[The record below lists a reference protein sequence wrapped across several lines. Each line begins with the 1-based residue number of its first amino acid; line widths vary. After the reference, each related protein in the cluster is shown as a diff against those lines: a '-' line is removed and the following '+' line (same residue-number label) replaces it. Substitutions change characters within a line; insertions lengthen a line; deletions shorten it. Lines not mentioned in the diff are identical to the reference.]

1 MGKGRKNAG
10 PRYPKELTEQL
21 RMNKPFK
28 DKMVLKEVLGS
39 GALSTV
45 RRAVDRKNKDLVFAA
60 KIEQKLALTSDMR
73 RAEFFAREIDA
84 LTSLSH
90 PHIVQWH
97 GIQENDR
104 DLVLITEFAPCGDLA
119 AAGALVPTECT
130 AVASQVMQA
139 LSYMHAQDFIHGD
152 IKPENVLLA
161 QREPMSI
168 RLTDFGTA
176 ARFGSPA
183 SACGVACCDGD
194 GVAPCSLRGRRGT
207 IGYMAPEV
215 LFEDSCCAASDIWSS
230 TIMFKGL
237 PLGKQPFDTPDC
249 GFKQQGHEAMRP
261 IVDSLCARDAPSFMS
276 QNLPSLASVLPP
288 SLGGNTTQ
296 LCADSELELAVFR
309 MDPAERP
316 CAVAILA
323 RPDWLLFGS
332 EPSKESLDESLF
344 KKTKLEIT
352 KKLRSGQDLTTEEE
366 AFCSEHDL

>member
-21 RMNKPFK
+21 RQNKPFK

-45 RRAVDRKNKDLVFAA
+45 RRAVDRKDKDLVFAA

-90 PHIVQWH
+90 PHIVQWY
-97 GIQENDR
+97 GIQETDR
-104 DLVLITEFAPCGDLA
+104 DLVLITEFAARGDLA

-130 AVASQVMQA
+130 AVASQVMEA

-152 IKPENVLLA
+152 IKPANVLLTS
-161 QREPMSI
+161 REPISI

-176 ARFGSPA
+176 TRLGSGG

-194 GVAPCSLRGRRGT
+194 GVAPCSLQGRR
-207 IGYMAPEV
+207 
-215 LFEDSCCAASDIWSS
+215 
-230 TIMFKGL
+230 GL
-237 PLGKQPFDTPDC
+237 PLGKQPFETPDC
-249 GFKQQGHEAMRP
+249 GFKQQVHEAMRP
-261 IVDSLCARDAPSFMS
+261 IVDCLCARDAPSFMS
-276 QNLPSLASVLPP
+276 QNLPLLASVLPP
-288 SLGGNTTQ
+288 SLGGNKAQ

-309 MDPAERP
+309 MDPTERP

-332 EPSKESLDESLF
+332 EPSKESLDEFVF